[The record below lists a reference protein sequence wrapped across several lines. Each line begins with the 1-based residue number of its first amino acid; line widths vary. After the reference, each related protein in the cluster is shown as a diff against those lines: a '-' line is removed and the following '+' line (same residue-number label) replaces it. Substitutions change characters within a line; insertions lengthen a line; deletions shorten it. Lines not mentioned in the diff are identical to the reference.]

1 MSNALGRFR
10 GRILPLEQQR
20 RCQPL
25 FRIAPEEIAVLCTR
39 SAGCSAINPFNNVP
53 AQPFLARSL
62 WFQQPLWLLLGA
74 SSLSFRHSAMYL
86 AIFLRVLKYEYFA
99 QISSGMLL
107 QAPFS
112 ECLALFICGI
122 WQDQASFCQCSHL
135 FSVVMGMKVSSQ
147 LTEG

>member
-1 MSNALGRFR
+1 M
-10 GRILPLEQQR
+10 
-20 RCQPL
+20 

-53 AQPFLARSL
+53 CPAFPGQEPLVSAATLAATGS
-62 WFQQPLWLLLGA
+62 QQ
-74 SSLSFRHSAMYL
+74 SLSFRHSAMHL

-122 WQDQASFCQCSHL
+122 WQDQASFCQRSHL

-147 LTEG
+147 LTER